1 MKRILWLF
9 LALLALLLAACGSG
23 DEESTSELERD
34 GLEGQAPPVAESN
47 HVDGDG
53 DTVGEAIDATASPA
67 ATPEV
72 PTATAEAPASDL
84 SDRLDEMTLDE
95 DDVPRGLSSMGNM
108 TLDYDMETLGLT
120 ELGSAKAHMAM
131 FAGPGQMEMVVSMVI
146 LLDDAE
152 AVEQALEQTDKLSAE
167 QIQDAFGMMDD
178 FGGLELQD
186 LRVLDV
192 SSLGEDAFGLAMKLE
207 MPQLGVADMQ
217 MVFFGRDSVMAMAMT
232 MAMSGGAA
240 ADAVPLAE
248 VMDAKI
254 KDVLLD

>member
-23 DEESTSELERD
+23 DDESTSELERD
-34 GLEGQAPPVAESN
+34 GLEGQAPPVAES

-53 DTVGEAIDATASPA
+53 DTVGEAIDATATPA
-67 ATPEV
+67 
-72 PTATAEAPASDL
+72 ATAEASAGDL

-108 TLDYDMETLGLT
+108 TLDYDMETLGLA
-120 ELGSAKAHMAM
+120 EAGSAKAHMTM
-131 FAGPGQMEMVVSMVI
+131 FAGPGQQEMVVSMVI

-152 AVEQALEQTDKLSAE
+152 AVEQALEQMDKVSAD
-167 QIQDAFGMMDD
+167 QLQDAFGMMGD
-178 FGGLELQD
+178 FGGLEFQD
-186 LRVLDV
+186 VRVLDV
-192 SSLGEDAFGLAMKLE
+192 SGLGEAAFGLAMKLD
-207 MPQLGVADMQ
+207 MAQLGAADMQ

-232 MAMSGGAA
+232 MGMSGGAA

-254 KDVLLD
+254 KAVLLD

>member
-23 DEESTSELERD
+23 DEESASDLEKD
-34 GLEGQAPPVAESN
+34 GLEGQAPPVAT
-47 HVDGDG
+47 GMP
-53 DTVGEAIDATASPA
+53 T

-72 PTATAEAPASDL
+72 PTATAEAPTATAEAPAGDL

-95 DDVPRGLSSMGNM
+95 DDVPRGLSHLGEM
-108 TLDYDMETLGLT
+108 TLDYDMETLGLA
-120 ELGSAKAHMAM
+120 EFGSAKAHMTM
-131 FAGPGQMEMVVSMVI
+131 FAGAGQQEMVVSMVI

-152 AVEQALEQTDKLSAE
+152 AVEEALKQTDELSAE

-178 FGGLELQD
+178 FGGMELED

-192 SSLGEDAFGLAMKLE
+192 SSLGDDAFGLAMTIE
-207 MPQLGVADMQ
+207 MAQLGAADMQ

-232 MAMSGGAA
+232 MGMEGGAA

-248 VMDAKI
+248 TMDAKI
-254 KDVLLD
+254 EGVLALY